1 MIRTFY
7 IAMLAVVT
15 SLSLHSVALADTSVD
30 VVFSEGEVSI
40 IASWYRDHGST
51 PHNNNRGKKS
61 GGLPPGIAKNLE
73 RGKPLPPGI
82 AKQYLPDGL
91 VNALP
96 APHPG
101 YERLIVDGKVLLVE
115 VATRVIHDVLTDAIL
130 R

>member
-1 MIRTFY
+1 MIRT
-7 IAMLAVVT
+7 ICITMLAVVT
-15 SLSLHSVALADTSVD
+15 SLSLHSVVLADTSVE
-30 VVFSEGEVSI
+30 VVFSKGEISI
-40 IASWYRDHGST
+40 IASWYRDQGST
-51 PHNNNRGKKS
+51 SHNNKRGKKA

-82 AKQYLPDGL
+82 AKRYLPDGL